1 MAKIV
6 ALDVLIEILKQ
17 VYAKAKKYT
26 DRQISTSLDSLRSL
40 IGANREDINTNREDI
55 TTLKNTTSTQ
65 QESING
71 LQSKLGTAESNI
83 TTLQTTTG
91 KLSSSVATL
100 QSRLGTAESNIEEL
114 QNIVSNVYTI
124 KGSIAFENLPT
135 EINIGWVYNISDDFI
150 TTDNFIE
157 GAGIQCKAGTNIVVV
172 NIGTNEAPIKKWDI
186 LSLGTSIDYASTD
199 DIKNIFSEVSNE

>member
-26 DRQISTSLDSLRSL
+26 DGKISISLDSLRSL
-40 IGANREDINTNREDI
+40 IGTNREDINTNREDI

-83 TTLQTTTG
+83 TTLQGELATVKSDVADLQG
-91 KLSSSVATL
+91 KVYDY
-100 QSRLGTAESNIEEL
+100 LGNGEIDKVFEEAE
-114 QNIVSNVYTI
+114 
-124 KGSIAFENLPT
+124 KGA
-135 EINIGWVYNISDDFI
+135 
-150 TTDNFIE
+150 
-157 GAGIQCKAGTNIVVV
+157 
-172 NIGTNEAPIKKWDI
+172 
-186 LSLGTSIDYASTD
+186 
-199 DIKNIFSEVSNE
+199 